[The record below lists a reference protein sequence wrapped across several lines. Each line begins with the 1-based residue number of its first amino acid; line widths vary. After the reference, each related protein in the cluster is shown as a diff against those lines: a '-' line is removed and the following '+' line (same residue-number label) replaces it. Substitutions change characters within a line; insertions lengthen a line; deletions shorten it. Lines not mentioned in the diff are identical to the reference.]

1 LVGARKTAP
10 ALKEVKPASRDFRGI
25 AGDTVHDLNV
35 VAAELGYT
43 FESAKRTLERK
54 AAEGAKGK
62 PHIEAVIEAAQT
74 EAVVLGDST
83 LFGQLHRYAEMRKT
97 IALPE
102 AGLTLEQARAA
113 ALLSTTYGNA
123 QDRLRTLGLKP
134 LPQDHL
140 VADARRLG
148 AAFYRQARTK
158 PVRSG
163 AQRNEVMHETSARAK
178 GKPHV
183 EAAIKAAQREAVALG
198 DSTLFGQF
206 HRYAEMRKTIA
217 LPETG
222 LTLEQARAAALLSST
237 YRNAQDRLQTLGLKP
252 LPQDRLAADA
262 RRRAAAFYRQARK
275 KSTAS
280 HAVYRVS
287 SAAPAVSQ
295 TSLSDRKTG

>member
-1 LVGARKTAP
+1 MR
-10 ALKEVKPASRDFRGI
+10 R
-25 AGDTVHDLNV
+25 
-35 VAAELGYT
+35 
-43 FESAKRTLERK
+43 
-54 AAEGAKGK
+54 KGK
-62 PHIEAVIEAAQT
+62 PHIGAAIKAAQT
-74 EAVVLGDST
+74 EAVAWGDST
-83 LFGQLHRYAEMRKT
+83 LFGQLHRYAEMRKI

-123 QDRLRTLGLKP
+123 QDRLQTFGLKP
-134 LPQDHL
+134 LPQDPL

-148 AAFYRQARTK
+148 AAFYRKARKK
-158 PVRSG
+158 PVRSRS
-163 AQRNEVMHETSARAK
+163 QRSDEMHETAARAR
-178 GKPHV
+178 GKRHI
-183 EAAIKAAQREAVALG
+183 EAAIKAAQTEAVG
-198 DSTLFGQF
+198 HSTLFGQL
-206 HRYAEMRKTIA
+206 HRYAEMRKTIT
-217 LPETG
+217 LPEAG
-222 LTLEQARAAALLSST
+222 LILKQARAAALLSST

-280 HAVYRVS
+280 S